1 MHKPLR
7 IILCIFLFLIFLAGI
22 GLLHAGYNY
31 RFEPDDIIIADIE
44 KTSEELKMSVDYCTS
59 AQVIKNFKYTIV
71 DHQLIIQL
79 YGGLIYPWDKGITD
93 FSINAASGSYNQV
106 IIKGKNSEKVIF
118 SQ

>member
-1 MHKPLR
+1 MHKLLR
-7 IILCIFLFLIFLAGI
+7 ILICLFVFFILLAVL

-31 RFEPDDIIIADIE
+31 CFEPDDIIITKIE
-44 KTSEELKMSVDYCTS
+44 KTSTDLKISVDYCTS

-79 YGGLIYPWDKGITD
+79 YGGLIYPWDKGITA
-93 FSINAASGSYNQV
+93 FSINAASDLYNQV
-106 IIKGKNSEKVIF
+106 IVKGRSSEIVIS